1 MASSSSSYCTRW
13 HAMFYITLAVILAA
27 VSISTTLSSDSN
39 SDSDSQTPQS
49 STAIIHVIS
58 LSASRTLRSSG
69 STITAALLQIS
80 PELFLTSPNSTIF
93 AIADSHISNASLPPH
108 LLRDLL
114 KYHTSPV
121 RVSIEDLINQP
132 QGSCLPTLYWN
143 KTVAITKIDR
153 RNRTVQINRVR
164 ISHPNLFQEGSV
176 SIHGVPSPFAA
187 VDTEYDVIH
196 GPECDADFG
205 VVSGSGGLKK
215 KKKKT
220 TSRVEWA
227 RIVRLLSSKGFVS
240 FAIGLHSVLD
250 GIVEDERN
258 VSSVTIFVPP
268 RLELGGDRHY
278 PQALLEKVVRFH
290 IVPQRLTHKEL
301 MALPART
308 LLKTMVHGDQQP
320 LEVTGVVSFMPEL
333 VIDGVRIVAPDTYV
347 SESVVVHGI
356 SRAFEV
362 NDLPNTQ

>member
-1 MASSSSSYCTRW
+1 MASSSSSYCTCW

-27 VSISTTLSSDSN
+27 VSISTTLRSDSDSN
-39 SDSDSQTPQS
+39 SQTPQS
-49 STAIIHVIS
+49 STAISHVIS
-58 LSASRTLRSSG
+58 LSASRTLHATG
-69 STITAALLQIS
+69 FTITAALLQIS

-132 QGSCLPTLYWN
+132 QGSCLPTLYRN

-196 GPECDADFG
+196 GPECDTGFG
-205 VVSGSGGLKK
+205 VVSGSGGLK

-250 GIVEDERN
+250 GILEDERN

-268 RLELGGDRHY
+268 RLELGGDHHY

-290 IVPQRLTHKEL
+290 IVPQRLTLKEL

-308 LLKTMVHGDQQP
+308 LLRTMVHGDQQP

-347 SESVVVHGI
+347 SSFRGTM
-356 SRAFEV
+356 
-362 NDLPNTQ
+362 LQKL

>member
-13 HAMFYITLAVILAA
+13 HAMFYITLAVILTA
-27 VSISTTLSSDSN
+27 VSISTTLR
-39 SDSDSQTPQS
+39 SDSDSASQTPQS
-49 STAIIHVIS
+49 STAISHVIS
-58 LSASRTLRSSG
+58 LSASRTLRASG
-69 STITAALLQIS
+69 FTITAALLQIS

-132 QGSCLPTLYWN
+132 QGSCLPTLYRN

-153 RNRTVQINRVR
+153 RNLTVQINRVR

-196 GPECDADFG
+196 GPECDEDFG

-215 KKKKT
+215 EKT
-220 TSRVEWA
+220 TTRVEWA
-227 RIVRLLSSKGFVS
+227 RIVRLLSSKGFVP

-258 VSSVTIFVPP
+258 VRSVTIFVPP
-268 RLELGGDRHY
+268 RLKLGGDHHY

-333 VIDGVRIVAPDTYV
+333 VIDGVRIVTPDTYV

-356 SRAFEV
+356 SRAFKV